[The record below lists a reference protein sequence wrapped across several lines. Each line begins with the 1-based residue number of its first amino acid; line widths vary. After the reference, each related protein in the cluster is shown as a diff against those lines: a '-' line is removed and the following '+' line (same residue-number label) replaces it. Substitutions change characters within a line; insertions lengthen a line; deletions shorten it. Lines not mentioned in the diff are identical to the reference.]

1 MNNVKRFRVDFGLTQ
16 GELAD
21 KLGVNIQTVWSW
33 ENQKYNPKGKR
44 LRDLA
49 RLFGVPEAELINDT
63 PKNRIAVLGSVHAGI
78 PLEAIEDIVDYE
90 DIPVEWRG
98 DYFGLKVRG
107 DSMSPKYLDGD
118 TIICKVQSTCE
129 SGQDCVV
136 RVNGFDATLK
146 TVVIGDGFIELV
158 PYNSQYDTLRFKSVT
173 IIGVVVELRR
183 KIH

>member
-1 MNNVKRFRVDFGLTQ
+1 MNNVKQFRVDLGLTQ
-16 GELAD
+16 NELAS
-21 KLGVNIQTVWSW
+21 KIGVNIQTVWGW
-33 ENQKYNPKGKR
+33 ENQKFNPKGKR

-49 RLFGVPEAELINDT
+49 RLFGVPEADIVGGK
-63 PKNRIAVLGSVHAGI
+63 PKNVIAVLGSVHAGI

-90 DIPVEWRG
+90 EIPTDWRG
-98 DYFGLKVRG
+98 EYFGLKVRG

-146 TVVIGDGFIELV
+146 TVVIGDGFVELV
-158 PYNSQYDTLRFKSVT
+158 PYNSQYETTRFKSVA